1 VFVALNIPDKTYFK
15 IGEVAK
21 LIEVKPYI
29 IRYWESEFR
38 VLRPSK
44 TKSQQRLFRRKD
56 IELLMVIRSLLYAH
70 RFTVEGAR
78 QRLREIQALGLSTEE
93 ILASLDQGV
102 VPSAGSAPARAVVEG
117 ESRQL
122 PLLDGSDAVEM
133 AETRARSAA
142 QDAELFVLRGELA
155 TIARERERLR
165 GELDEAEE
173 RGEARARAELE
184 AVRDELG
191 GCIRA
196 RDAASARVSGLE
208 AEATWA
214 RVDAARLAEELASS
228 RAAEAG
234 RAAELATSTQAL
246 AGREQL
252 LATVRAEAAAA
263 VGESSRAASEART
276 ALESARAR
284 IGALEATVSEVKAR
298 AEAAPGRQ
306 RAALLQSRAAWQRV
320 LHAAG
325 GA

>member
-1 VFVALNIPDKTYFK
+1 MALNIPDKTYFK

-93 ILASLDQGV
+93 ILASLEQGV
-102 VPSAGSAPARAVVEG
+102 VPSAGSTPVRVPVDG
-117 ESRQL
+117 EQRSL
-122 PLLDGSDAVEM
+122 PLTDGSDAVEM
-133 AETRARSAA
+133 AEARARSAA
-142 QDAELFVLRGELA
+142 QDAELFVLRGELTA
-155 TIARERERLR
+155 IARERERLR

-184 AVRDELG
+184 AMREELAACLRERDT
-191 GCIRA
+191 A
-196 RDAASARVSGLE
+196 NARVASLE
-208 AEATWA
+208 AAATAA
-214 RVDAARLAEELASS
+214 RVDAARLAGELETQRMSDGARTQELA
-228 RAAEAG
+228 AA
-234 RAAELATSTQAL
+234 TQAL
-246 AGREQL
+246 ASREQQ
-252 LATVRAEAAAA
+252 LASVRAEAAAA
-263 VGESSRAASEART
+263 VGESSKSAAEAR
-276 ALESARAR
+276 ALLDSARAR
-284 IGALEATVSEVKAR
+284 IQALEATVAEVKAR

-306 RAALLQSRAAWQRV
+306 RAALLQARASWQRV
-320 LHAAG
+320 LEAASV
-325 GA
+325 A

>member
-1 VFVALNIPDKTYFK
+1 MALNIPDKTYFK

-93 ILASLDQGV
+93 ILASLEQGV
-102 VPSAGSAPARAVVEG
+102 VPSAGAAP
-117 ESRQL
+117 SRPAPDGDSRSL
-122 PLLDGSDAVEM
+122 PLFDGADAVEM
-133 AETRARSAA
+133 AEARARTAA

-155 TIARERERLR
+155 SLAKERERLR

-173 RGEARARAELE
+173 RGESRARAELE
-184 AVRDELG
+184 AVREELG
-191 GCIRA
+191 EVLRA
-196 RDAASARVSGLE
+196 RDE
-208 AEATWA
+208 H
-214 RVDAARLAEELASS
+214 AARLAAMERSLTEARVDSARLAAEVESAKAAENHRSQELA
-228 RAAEAG
+228 AAMQS
-234 RAAELATSTQAL
+234 LQS
-246 AGREQL
+246 REQQ
-252 LATVRAEAAAA
+252 LASVRAEAASA
-263 VGESSRAASEART
+263 VGESSRAASESRA
-276 ALESARAR
+276 ALDAARAR
-284 IGALEATVSEVKAR
+284 IGALETIVAELKAR
-298 AEAAPGRQ
+298 AEAAPSRQ
-306 RAALLQSRAAWQRV
+306 RAALLQARASWQRV

-325 GA
+325 GG

>member
-1 VFVALNIPDKTYFK
+1 MFVALNIPDKTYFK

-93 ILASLDQGV
+93 ILASLEQGV
-102 VPSAGSAPARAVVEG
+102 VPSAGNVPARAPG
-117 ESRQL
+117 EAEVRTL
-122 PLLDGSDAVEM
+122 AAVDGSDAVEM
-133 AETRARSAA
+133 AEVRARTAA
-142 QDAELFVLRGELA
+142 QDAELFVLRGELTA
-155 TIARERERLR
+155 IARDRERLR
-165 GELDEAEE
+165 SELDEAEE

-184 AVRDELG
+184 ATRDELSA
-191 GCIRA
+191 CLRD
-196 RDAASARVSGLE
+196 RDAANARVAGLE
-208 AEATWA
+208 SAATAA
-214 RVDAARLAEELASS
+214 RVDAARLA
-228 RAAEAG
+228 
-234 RAAELATSTQAL
+234 AELENLRVTDTARTQELSAATQAL
-246 AGREQL
+246 SNREQQ
-252 LATVRAEAAAA
+252 LAAVRAEAAAA
-263 VGESSRAASEART
+263 VGESSRTAAEARVL
-276 ALESARAR
+276 LESARSR
-284 IGALEATVSEVKAR
+284 VGALEATIAEQKAR

-306 RAALLQSRAAWQRV
+306 RAALLQARASWQRV